1 MSYDRVRICIE
12 TVENGFVVE
21 LPDWEA
27 IAEKEKAA
35 KKNNKSGMDTPCYI
49 GDCTEK
55 YTAKDIP
62 AVIKLV
68 KGALEQMPE
77 ADYDKAFN
85 EAAGGAGK

>member
-1 MSYDRVRICIE
+1 MSYQQYRICIE

-21 LPDWEA
+21 LPDWKQ
-27 IAEKEKAA
+27 IAKKEKAV
-35 KKNNKSGMDTPCYI
+35 KGKSGMDMPCYI

-68 KGALEQMPE
+68 KDALSSMPE
-77 ADYDKAFN
+77 TEFDKAFG
-85 EAAGGAGK
+85 EAADKD

>member
-1 MSYDRVRICIE
+1 MGYEQYRICIE

-27 IAEKEKAA
+27 IAKKQKAA
-35 KKNNKSGMDTPCYI
+35 KGRSTGDMPVSCYI

-62 AVIKLV
+62 AVVKLV
-68 KGALEQMPE
+68 KDALDKMPE
-77 ADYDKAFN
+77 SEFDKAFG
-85 EAAGGAGK
+85 EAADKD

>member
-1 MSYDRVRICIE
+1 MSYQSYRISIE

-21 LPDWEA
+21 LPDWTA

-35 KKNNKSGMDTPCYI
+35 KKRGDSSPLCYI

-62 AVIKLV
+62 AVVKLV
-68 KGALEQMPE
+68 KDALSNMPE
-77 ADYDKAFN
+77 TEFDKAFG
-85 EAAGGAGK
+85 EAADKS